1 MTTNE
6 IEDRLARLA
15 DDLHGIVGQLNLD
28 ERSIIVRLAS
38 REYGRQEA
46 RDGQARADVGLL
58 LMMLNIERAKLR
70 CAEKD
75 NIRLKNRIVML
86 CPCCEHRIVY
96 TPENCECVEDCP
108 NAS

>member
-1 MTTNE
+1 MATMIE
-6 IEDRLARLA
+6 IEDSLARLA
-15 DDLHGIVGQLNLD
+15 GDLHEIIVGQLDLD
-28 ERSIIVRLAS
+28 ERSIIVRRAS

-46 RDGQARADVGLL
+46 ADVGLL
-58 LMMLNIERAKLR
+58 LMMLNIERAKLK

-75 NIRLKNRIVML
+75 NIRLKTRIVML
-86 CPCCEHRIVY
+86 CPCCEHRIVH